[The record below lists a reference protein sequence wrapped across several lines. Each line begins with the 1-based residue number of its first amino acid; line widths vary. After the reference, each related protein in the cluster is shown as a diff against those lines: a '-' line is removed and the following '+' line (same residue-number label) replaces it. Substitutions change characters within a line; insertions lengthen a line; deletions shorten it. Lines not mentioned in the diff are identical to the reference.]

1 MHARI
6 LTVQI
11 QHDRLDEASRLY
23 QEQLLP
29 AVRQQS
35 GFKGSW
41 LLVDRHT
48 GKGLAILLWE
58 TETDLR
64 AGEANHLLQQQI
76 AQMAR
81 TFVSTPLRE
90 LFEVAVQPASH

>member
-6 LTVQI
+6 ITVQI
-11 QHDRLDEASRLY
+11 QHDRLDETSRLY

-29 AVRQQS
+29 AAQQQA
-35 GFKGSW
+35 GFKGGW
-41 LLVDRHT
+41 LLLDRHT
-48 GKGLAILLWE
+48 GRGLAILLWE

-64 AGEANHLLQQQI
+64 AGEANHLLQQQL
-76 AQMAR
+76 AQVVQ

-90 LFEVAVQPASH
+90 LFEVTVQL

>member
-6 LTVQI
+6 ITVQI

-23 QEQLLP
+23 HDQLMP
-29 AVRQQS
+29 AARQQP

-41 LLVDRHT
+41 LLLDRHT

-64 AGEANHLLQQQI
+64 AGEANFLLQQQI
-76 AQMAR
+76 AQVAQ

-90 LFEVAVQPASH
+90 LFEVSVQP

>member
-6 LTVQI
+6 ITAQV
-11 QHDRLDEASRLY
+11 QHDRLNEASRLY
-23 QEQLLP
+23 QEQLMP
-29 AVRQQS
+29 TARQQP
-35 GFKGSW
+35 GFKGAW
-41 LLVDRHT
+41 LLLDRHT

-64 AGEANHLLQQQI
+64 AGETNHYLQQQI
-76 AQMAR
+76 AQLAQ

-90 LFEVAVQPASH
+90 VFEVSVQQ

>member
-6 LTVQI
+6 ITAQI
-11 QHDRLDEASRLY
+11 QHDQLNEASRLY

-29 AVRQQS
+29 TAKQQS

-41 LLVDRHT
+41 LLLDRHT

-76 AQMAR
+76 AQMAQ

-90 LFEVAVQPASH
+90 LFEVSVQP